1 MVSLE
6 IESILSEIMKSPQIT
21 YYREYQLQQDVKIDS
36 SSMTTIVSLLL
47 QEHDNTMVYYN
58 GRTHNCDSIG
68 VVDVDGN
75 RIIYLNDGYFD
86 LVNKGIDRMVQW
98 NK

>member
-36 SSMTTIVSLLL
+36 SSMTTIVSRLL

-58 GRTHNCDSIG
+58 ERTHNCDSIG

-75 RIIYLNDGYFD
+75 RIIYLNDSYFD
-86 LVNKGIDRMVQW
+86 LVNKGVDRMVQW